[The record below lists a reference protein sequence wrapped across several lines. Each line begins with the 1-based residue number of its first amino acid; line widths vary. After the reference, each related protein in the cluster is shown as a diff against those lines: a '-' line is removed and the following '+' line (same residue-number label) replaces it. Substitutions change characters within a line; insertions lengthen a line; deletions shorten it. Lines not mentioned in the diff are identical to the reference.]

1 VVPFKFKANFILT
14 ATPIQKRT
22 LADKLGI
29 FFSSL
34 CAVHCLILPILILN
48 SGHFLA
54 KYINNQWVEKGFI
67 ITCLTIA
74 AFSFFRFRKLHGSSW
89 PILLFFIAV
98 LFLISSMVCNHLVL
112 EITFS
117 VIGSLI
123 LICGHIIN
131 MRSYKVC

>member
-1 VVPFKFKANFILT
+1 M
-14 ATPIQKRT
+14 QKQS

-34 CAVHCLILPILILN
+34 CALHCLILPIVIIN
-48 SGHFLA
+48 SGSLLS

-74 AFSFFRFRKLHGSSW
+74 AFSFLKYKKQHGN
-89 PILLFFIAV
+89 LLPLVLLVIAV
-98 LFLISSMVCNHLVL
+98 IFLILSMATPNFVL
-112 EITFS
+112 EIVLS
-117 VIGSLI
+117 VIGSSI

-131 MRSYKVC
+131 MRSCKLC

>member
-1 VVPFKFKANFILT
+1 M
-14 ATPIQKRT
+14 QKQS

-34 CAVHCLILPILILN
+34 CALHCLILPILIVN
-48 SGHFLA
+48 SGSLLA

-74 AFSFFRFRKLHGSSW
+74 AFSFLKYKKQHGNAL
-89 PILLFFIAV
+89 PLILFVIAV
-98 LFLISSMVCNHLVL
+98 VFLIISMFSRNFIL
-112 EITFS
+112 EIALS
-117 VIGSLI
+117 VIGSCI

-131 MRSYKVC
+131 MRSCRLC